1 MGITCKDTG
10 KFKGI
15 MKKLDNQ
22 LATAKAERV
31 KKTDKEN
38 LLLTK
43 TTELG
48 NCRHGTSTQLDIG
61 VLSSKSF

>member
-22 LATAKAERV
+22 LAATKAEKV
-31 KKTDKEN
+31 KKTGKE
-38 LLLTK
+38 K
-43 TTELG
+43 KEG
-48 NCRHGTSTQLDIG
+48 
-61 VLSSKSF
+61 K

>member
-22 LATAKAERV
+22 LEMAKAEKI
-31 KKTDKEN
+31 KKSGKEKKGDK
-38 LLLTK
+38 
-43 TTELG
+43 
-48 NCRHGTSTQLDIG
+48 
-61 VLSSKSF
+61 

>member
-15 MKKLDNQ
+15 MKKLDSQ

-31 KKTDKEN
+31 KKSGKE
-38 LLLTK
+38 K
-43 TTELG
+43 KE
-48 NCRHGTSTQLDIG
+48 
-61 VLSSKSF
+61 SK

>member
-22 LATAKAERV
+22 LETAKAEKI
-31 KKTDKEN
+31 KKSDKE
-38 LLLTK
+38 K
-43 TTELG
+43 KDG
-48 NCRHGTSTQLDIG
+48 
-61 VLSSKSF
+61 K